1 MGLVQHPR
9 KRKRNRTQG
18 VLLGADFDGCAGRVM
33 APRCRVLLLSII
45 SMSISVRGTITQKL
59 LSVLLGCWIHVL
71 MFRRCLFAIVDQL
84 FKEESPG
91 KPDDVF
97 CLSSAAT
104 DASPF
109 GASVIKA
116 HIGTSASAELWRH
129 TEQKGSSF
137 KAQSPK
143 SQILREH
150 DLDDPTTEEFLVDPK
165 ISIPEISPSV
175 PCSLAEGFVFALK
188 FSGE

>member
-1 MGLVQHPR
+1 
-9 KRKRNRTQG
+9 
-18 VLLGADFDGCAGRVM
+18 
-33 APRCRVLLLSII
+33 
-45 SMSISVRGTITQKL
+45 MSISVRGTITQKL

-97 CLSSAAT
+97 CLSSAARAELQLLSTVGMLAQSDLRVKHSPFIYST